1 MKKWLILAGLVLGT
15 FSVTADAKAQ
25 GFGNYRPYYGA
36 TNSQFNFNYNGWGH
50 SGGFYQ
56 YGPIRY
62 HDTSHYDYFP
72 PTYYPHGN
80 HYHYIPGH
88 YDYHQTGYWSR
99 W

>member
-15 FSVTADAKAQ
+15 FSATDAKAQ
-25 GFGNYRPYYGA
+25 GFGGNYRPGYGA
-36 TNSQFNFNYNGWGH
+36 TVPYYNFNYNGWGH

-56 YGPIRY
+56 YGAMRF
-62 HDTSHYDYFP
+62 HDTSHFDYAP
-72 PTYYPHGN
+72 PVLYPHGN

-88 YDYHQTGYWSR
+88 YDYHQKGYWSR